1 MEEAQFYYYSTLA
14 KYSITNNFFIFIFL
28 IMEITPILLDCIFNP
43 FLIQFYYKKY
53 EISYSSSVIEL
64 KPIHDLKKITIYYWF
79 RKLRDS
85 NNLYPISVLIPTLG
99 VIFSYFIFFI
109 LFGWYENMSKH
120 SPSIKNNK
128 K

>member
-64 KPIHDLKKITIYYWF
+64 KPIHYLKKITIYYWF

-85 NNLYPISVLIPTLG
+85 NNLYPISVLIPT
-99 VIFSYFIFFI
+99 
-109 LFGWYENMSKH
+109 
-120 SPSIKNNK
+120 
-128 K
+128 

>member
-109 LFGWYENMSKH
+109 LLKKII
-120 SPSIKNNK
+120 IKILIYNL
-128 K
+128 